1 MAGKFIRG
9 NDTIGD
15 IGAYDSR
22 LIFGDFD
29 GDGDIDILYQ
39 NGNVAGAGIGYKQNN
54 GDGTFNDFTNAN
66 DSTTFAGVDFS
77 TTQVSRTVL
86 SVEDINNDGRADIV
100 DRSNGAT
107 NILYQTPTGFT
118 SGPDTIG
125 DTGQY
130 DSRMIFGDF
139 DNDGDTDILYQ
150 NGNVAGA
157 GIGYKQNNGNGT
169 FTDFADAKASA
180 TFAGIDLSTTQVT
193 RTTMSVEDINHDGRV
208 DIIDRTNNATRILYQ
223 GANGFAAGPDTIGD
237 TGQYDS
243 RMIFGDFDSDG
254 DIDILY
260 QNGNVAGVGIGYKQ
274 NNGDGTFTDF
284 ANANNSATFA
294 GVDFSTTQVTRT
306 TMDVVDIDHDG
317 DVDIIDRTNDATA
330 IIYQAQAPVLGGG
343 GNTVSVTEGDGVE
356 VNGAITLSDID
367 NTTLTGARVA
377 IDNFSDGDQL
387 DIAYPNGLSATYSNG
402 VLTLSGTASVDAY
415 QAALRSVFYFTRSD
429 NPSTQDRTISFTV
442 NDGQADSNVAT
453 SIVEV
458 TAIND
463 APVNT
468 TGATQTINEDA
479 GSTIITGLS
488 IVDPD
493 NNGASTYTT
502 TLSTTAGTLT
512 VSEPQNFA
520 IASGGASYTVTNS
533 GGTSTIVLTG
543 TLAQINAVIDDSIA
557 FTPTANLNGS
567 ARITMTTND
576 GGTSGDG
583 GELSASATKFI
594 NITAINDAPVA
605 TGGGNTIAHTEGGA
619 ATVVNG
625 AIALSDVDN
634 TTLAGAQV
642 AINGNFS
649 AGDQLN
655 FINQNGI
662 TGSYNT
668 ATGVLTLSGTAS
680 IDAYQAALRSITY
693 STTSE
698 NPGTQDRTINF
709 TVNDGSL
716 NSTAASS
723 TVQVT
728 AVNDAP
734 TVTIAGLTGATEQM
748 ADNLKG
754 HITVADVD
762 AGNSVV
768 SATISVAQ
776 GSGALVFDVG
786 NSGVTLTGS
795 NQFGTDL
802 YSATFSGTVAQLNAF
817 LGTGAASTSS
827 ISYTPTSDAPP
838 ASTTLSVS
846 VNDLGNTGQGGAL
859 TATQTATIAI
869 ASVNDAPV
877 LPSMPNF
884 AVALEDTTRVFNASD
899 FGFSDVEGNSLAA
912 VRITSLPGAGLGTLA
927 LKSGDFFF
935 RVDANTEITR
945 AQINAGDFVFIPNS
959 NVHGQTDFGY
969 QVRDNG
975 GTANGGSD
983 LSAIGSFGLTLASVN
998 DAPSGTN
1005 STITTPENA
1014 AITVTTANFGFSDL
1028 DDSPANSFNGAFID
1042 TVPTTGTLTL
1052 GQNAV
1057 VAGQFVSAADIA
1069 ANRLVFTPAD
1079 TNTTRDVTLSF
1090 RVQDNGGTSN
1100 GGQNTDQ
1107 TPNTLTITVTA
1118 VNDAP
1123 VVDLNGA
1130 GAGTSAALAY
1140 TENQVATAIAPGATV
1155 TDVDSANF
1163 DGGTLTV
1170 AFTAGS
1176 AGEDQLSLLSS
1187 STLQASGG
1195 VILTGQQ
1202 VLVFEN
1208 GTFVPSFNP
1217 TAQIGTYTGG
1227 TNGAALVISFN
1238 TNATPGLVQ
1247 QVTDAVAYANASENP
1262 SAATRTLSYTL
1273 TDGDGGTAVTAAT
1286 ITVTPVDDAPVAVA
1300 DTGAVLETG
1309 TTSGN
1314 VLGNDTDVDA
1324 GARTVAAVNGV
1335 AANVGQQITLA
1346 SGALLTLNSD
1356 GTYAYNPN
1364 DAFQRLAGPDSGA
1377 PFDQTHAIDT
1387 FTYTLNGGSTAT
1399 VTITVTGEDNN
1410 DTFTVTDN
1418 NTGDTRIIATGT
1430 GNDQFTG
1437 LGTASYVVDGG
1448 AGDDRIITDRGNDRV
1463 TGGTG
1468 NDFIETG
1475 AGNDDVSG
1483 GDGND
1488 TIVGGAG
1495 EGDDFYDGGQG
1506 TDTVTYTSQ
1515 GTGANLV
1522 INLIEADRSQGAG
1535 AMFPAGAPSDIG
1547 ARLQAILTRNDL
1559 PTNTPVGYAY
1569 GGAIGVDA
1577 LRSIENVTSGAG
1589 DDIIVGNAGANTID
1603 AGAGNDFVS
1612 GGAGN
1617 DVLIGGT
1624 GNDTLYYGD
1633 ITNIVQVNL
1642 AEGQVNAGAQGGVDQ
1657 VSGFEN
1663 VILGSGNDQFIGDAG
1678 DNVVEGGA
1686 GNDQIDG
1693 GAGTDTAVYR
1703 GVAAADGIAVQLG
1716 DELRITPGGGLGTDR
1731 LSNIERVSF
1740 VNGDDVFTVTVQDGN
1755 ALVASRDDVA
1765 VVTATSTTTA
1775 GSTPATLT
1783 ATAATGVLAND
1794 VNLDQ
1799 GGADQKVV
1807 AAVSFG
1813 DTVGAVGQAVTG
1825 IYGTLTLNADG
1836 SYSYVANTAAT
1847 TALNGGATA
1856 QDVFTYR
1863 ADDGDVGDS
1872 APATLTFTVTGANEA
1887 ATITG
1892 TATGGV
1898 TEDAAATL
1906 TTTGQLSV
1914 TDADTGEAVFR
1925 MQTGTAGTNGYGSFS
1940 LDANGNW
1947 SYSADNSQTAIQ
1959 QLSAGKTI
1967 TDSFTAVSSDGTA
1980 SQVVTVT
1987 ITGTNDNVTLT
1998 GGQIGAITDT
2008 AATDTFTAIS
2018 GRIDNDHTSGAN
2030 GVGQLTD
2037 VDNSD
2042 TYSYTVVGTPDAT
2055 YGTFALASDGTYTFT
2070 PNSAAINALPEGEQ
2084 RTLTYTVQVS
2094 DNAGSTSQADFTIN
2108 VTGAND
2114 NATIGGQ
2121 LSGSVT
2127 EDVNVTPAT
2136 DNAPATLTTSGTV
2149 TVSDVDTNEATIQP
2163 QTETDGEFGRFTI
2176 DAAGNW
2182 TYTVD
2187 NEAVQFFGAGETY
2200 TEEFEVRS
2208 ADNTGSNIVTVTI
2221 NGTNDTP
2228 VLTGGDLVTY
2238 NDTSE
2243 IDTFTAFSGQISN
2256 TNSAFTFLPLAQVE
2270 GTSQVQPVG
2279 TVSDADFSDQSF
2291 TFARAG
2297 SAEENTRND
2306 AYGDLVV
2313 NTDGSYTFTPN
2324 DAAVNALTGTLVL
2337 TYTISATDGS
2347 GTDNATGTGTFTITL
2362 NGVNDAPVTGG
2373 NTEAFVTEDAVA
2385 TGTTNLVATG
2395 TLTVTDADTNQS
2407 SYQAQTAT
2415 GQYGTFVLNTDGTY
2429 TYTADNNQRSI
2440 QEIGQGDTRT
2450 DTFTALTADGTEQQV
2465 TVTINGVN
2473 DAPVVVQPGPAVL
2486 VDTTSA
2492 NGSFATATSLD
2503 GLFGYAANPDVG
2515 NATTVPHV
2523 SIQGTTSEG
2532 VIDYYTFTVGAGGGT
2547 VTLDVDGA
2555 DFDTTV
2561 AIYDAAGNQVDGNDD
2576 SSLGNGADEN
2586 SVNSF
2591 LTATLAA
2598 GTYTVAIDR
2607 YSFPVAVAF
2616 GGVGNPAPAGSIYT
2630 LQVSL
2635 TNPAIPSAEAGPYTQ
2650 TVTET
2655 DSAIALTGRVA
2666 VTDDVGDTDTFARTA
2681 SSVTASGRTLTADQ
2695 QAAVAAAFTVNSE
2708 TGEYTFNLPSPDYL
2722 DAGQSITAT
2731 FTVTVTDQLGAS
2743 TTQNVTYTING
2754 SEETGAQAQA
2764 TDGDDIITGTSFG
2777 DLINGGTGDDT
2788 INGGGGNDQLSG
2800 GAGDDV
2806 LNGGSGDDTLNG
2818 NDGDD
2823 TLNGGSGNDLLFGGA
2838 GDDVLN
2844 GGSGDDLLA
2853 GGTGTNTVDGGAG
2866 NDTGVLE
2873 LTSDQYLI
2881 ETLTATTARFTSTD
2895 GSEQTTFSN
2904 VENYRFVD
2912 GTTLVLNAGGRTLTG
2927 TAGSNVLAVGAGT
2940 NTVDG
2945 GAGDDTGVLRGNY
2958 NDYTVTQ
2965 GAGSVTIAR
2974 NAGGETS
2981 TFTNVEHYRFA
2992 DGVVLTLGNA
3002 GADTFDLSAKTGAV
3016 TLATGAGNDA
3026 IYAGAALTGADRID
3040 AGAGNNDQVALQ
3052 GNYTGAN
3059 ALVLEAGTLTNV
3071 EVLAVLEGGNYD
3083 ITTDDGAVVA
3093 GQVFTVFGGGLDS
3106 GDSLTFNGSAETDG
3120 SFLFFGGQGIDTL
3133 TGGANSDAFFFGP
3146 DRFGASDTVVGGG
3159 GVDQIGFDGFSS
3171 NLTLDARVDVEVVA
3185 LLRGPNGTINSYGAI
3200 TVDDSWVAAGETK
3213 TITAVTSFQDQVG
3226 PVLADLTIDGSAE
3239 TNGNLRI
3246 LSGSGN
3252 DTLTGG
3258 AGNDIIFGG
3267 LGHDTMTGGA
3277 GNDTFVF
3284 NGAADSASTG
3294 FDTILDFDR
3303 ASDTIQVNGQTY
3315 ASFTD
3320 QSGGQL
3326 SQNSFDADLSQAIGT
3341 TLTGTNGVF
3350 FTASSGDYAGQTF
3363 LVINTD
3369 GVDGYQAGSDLVIR
3383 TDPGAPVSIEAF
3395 GGGNTGVVTP
3405 LEAAAPLDH
3414 HQTIIA

>member
-1 MAGKFIRG
+1 MGERFRFFRRIAAKLGDPRMGGCMAGKFIRG

-54 GDGTFNDFTNAN
+54 GDGTFTDFANAN
-66 DSTTFAGVDFS
+66 SSATFAGVDFS
-77 TTQVSRTVL
+77 TTNVSRTVL
-86 SVEDINNDGRADIV
+86 SVEDINNDGRVDIV

-208 DIIDRTNNATRILYQ
+208 DIVDRTNNATRILYQ

-284 ANANNSATFA
+284 ANANDSTTFA

-583 GELSASATKFI
+583 GALSASATKFI

-634 TTLAGAQV
+634 TTLTGAQV

-649 AGDQLN
+649 AGDRLN
-655 FINQNGI
+655 FTNQNGI
-662 TGSYNT
+662 TGAYNT
-668 ATGVLTLSGTAS
+668 GTGVLTLSGTAS
-680 IDAYQAALRSITY
+680 IDAYQSALRSITY
-693 STTSE
+693 STISE

-716 NSTAASS
+716 NSTATPT

-734 TVTIAGLTGATEQM
+734 TVTIAGLPGATEQV

-754 HITVADVD
+754 HITVGDVD
-762 AGNSVV
+762 AGNNLIT
-768 SATISVAQ
+768 ATISVTQ
-776 GSGALVFDVG
+776 GSGALTIDRG
-786 NSGVTLTGS
+786 DSGVRIYAG
-795 NQFGTDL
+795 
-802 YSATFSGTVAQLNAF
+802 ATYDGGAAGRVPFSYGIEGTVAQINAF

-827 ISYTPTSDAPP
+827 LTFTAISDAPP
-838 ASTTLSVS
+838 ASTTLSVT
-846 VNDLGNTGQGGAL
+846 VNDGGNTGSGGAL
-859 TATQTATIAI
+859 IMTQTATIAI

-877 LPSMPNF
+877 LPSMANF

-899 FGFSDVEGNSLAA
+899 FGFTDAEGNGLAA
-912 VRITSLPGAGLGTLA
+912 VRITSLPSAVLGTLA
-927 LKSGDFFF
+927 LKSGDFYFQ
-935 RVDANTEITR
+935 VDANTEITR
-945 AQINAGDFVFIPNS
+945 AQIDAGDFVFIPRSDAN
-959 NVHGQTDFGY
+959 GQTDFGY

-975 GTANGGSD
+975 GTANGGND
-983 LSAIGSFGLTLASVN
+983 LSAIGSFGLTVASVN

-1014 AITVTTANFGFSDL
+1014 AITVTTANFGFSDPA
-1028 DDSPANSFNGAFID
+1028 DTPANSFNGAFVD
-1042 TVPTTGTLTL
+1042 TVPTTGTLFL
-1052 GQNAV
+1052 SVNGIPSAV
-1057 VAGQFVSAADIA
+1057 AAGQFVSAADIA
-1069 ANRLVFTPAD
+1069 ANRLVFVPAD
-1079 TNTTRDVTLSF
+1079 TNMTRDVTLTF

-1100 GGQNTDQ
+1100 GGHNTDQ

-1130 GAGTSAALAY
+1130 GAGTSATLAY
-1140 TENQVATAIAPGATV
+1140 TENQVPTAIAPAATV
-1155 TDVDSANF
+1155 TDADSANF

-1176 AGEDQLSLLSS
+1176 AAEDQLSLSS
-1187 STLQASGG
+1187 PTVQASGG
-1195 VILTGQQ
+1195 FIRTGSTGF
-1202 VLVFEN
+1202 LPGPD
-1208 GTFVPSFNP
+1208 GTPVPLFFP
-1217 TAQIGTYTGG
+1217 TAQIGSYTGG
-1227 TNGAALVISFN
+1227 LNGAALVISFN
-1238 TNATPGLVQ
+1238 ANATPALVQ
-1247 QVTDAVAYANASENP
+1247 QVTEAVAYANASENP
-1262 SAATRTLSYTL
+1262 SGATRTLSYTL

-1314 VLGNDTDVDA
+1314 VLGNDTDVD
-1324 GARTVAAVNGV
+1324 GGPKTVAAVNGV
-1335 AANVGQQITLA
+1335 AADVGQQITLA

-1364 DAFQRLAGPDSGA
+1364 GAFQRLAGPDSGA
-1377 PFDQTHAIDT
+1377 PFDQTHATDT
-1387 FTYTLNGGSTAT
+1387 FTYTLNGGGTAT
-1399 VTITVTGEDNN
+1399 VTVTVTGEDNN

-1468 NDFIETG
+1468 DDFIETG

-1488 TIVGGAG
+1488 TLVGGAG
-1495 EGDDFYDGGQG
+1495 EGDDFYDGGAG

-1515 GTGANLV
+1515 GAGANLV
-1522 INLIEADRSQGAG
+1522 INLVETDRSQGAG
-1535 AMFPAGAPSDIG
+1535 AVFPTGAPADIG
-1547 ARLQAILTRNDL
+1547 ARLQAILVRNNL
-1559 PTNTPVGYAY
+1559 PVTTAVGYAY

-1577 LRSIENVTSGAG
+1577 LRGIENVTSGGG
-1589 DDIIVGNAGANTID
+1589 DDVIVGNAGANTID
-1603 AGAGNDFVS
+1603 AGAGNDLVS

-1617 DVLIGGT
+1617 DVLIGGE
-1624 GNDTLYYGD
+1624 GVDTLFYGD

-1678 DNVVEGGA
+1678 DNAVEGGA
-1686 GNDQIDG
+1686 GNDQLDG

-1716 DELRITPGGGLGTDR
+1716 DELRITPGGSLGTDR

-1755 ALVASRDDVA
+1755 ALVASRDDTGA
-1765 VVTATSTTTA
+1765 VTATSTTTA
-1775 GSTPATLT
+1775 GATPATLT

-1813 DTVGAVGQAVTG
+1813 DTVGAVGQALTG
-1825 IYGTLTLNADG
+1825 TYGTLTLNADG

-1847 TALNGGATA
+1847 VALNAGATG

-1872 APATLTFTVTGANEA
+1872 APATLTFTVMGANET

-1898 TEDAAATL
+1898 TEDATTPNL
-1906 TTTGQLSV
+1906 TTTGQLTV

-1925 MQTGTAGTNGYGSFS
+1925 TQSDTTGVNGHGSFS
-1940 LDANGNW
+1940 LDSAGNW
-1947 SYSADNSQTAIQ
+1947 TYTADNSQTAIQ
-1959 QLSAGKTI
+1959 QLGAGDTI

-1987 ITGTNDNVTLT
+1987 ITGTNDPVIL
-1998 GGQIGAITDT
+1998 GGATIATIADT
-2008 AATDTFTAIS
+2008 AATDTFAVLT
-2018 GRIDNDHTSGAN
+2018 GRIDNDPSNGAN

-2037 VDNSD
+2037 TDRGDVY
-2042 TYSYTVVGTPDAT
+2042 TYTVVGTPDTT
-2055 YGTFALASDGTYTFT
+2055 YGTFALNSDGTYTFT
-2070 PNSAAINALPEGEQ
+2070 PNNAAINALPEGAQ
-2084 RTLTYTVQVS
+2084 QTLTYTIEVN
-2094 DNAGSTSQADFTIN
+2094 DNAGSTSRSEFTIN
-2108 VTGAND
+2108 ITGAND
-2114 NATIGGQ
+2114 DATIGGQ
-2121 LSGSVT
+2121 LTGSVT

-2136 DNAPATLTTSGTV
+2136 DDAPATLTTSGTV
-2149 TVSDVDTNEATIQP
+2149 TVSDVDTGQATIEP
-2163 QTETDGEFGRFTI
+2163 QNGTGGEYGVFTI
-2176 DAAGNW
+2176 DAAGKW
-2182 TYTVD
+2182 TYTVSND
-2187 NEAVQFFGAGETY
+2187 RVQFLGANETV
-2200 TEEFEVRS
+2200 TERFDIQS
-2208 ADNTGSNIVTVTI
+2208 TDGSGVDTVEVTI

-2243 IDTFTAFSGQISN
+2243 TDTFQAFSGRISN
-2256 TNSAFTFLPLAQVE
+2256 VNANGGLIFEPLAMVE
-2270 GTSQVQPVG
+2270 GTSQTQPVG
-2279 TVSDADFSDQSF
+2279 RLSDADVSDRDF

-2297 SAEENTRND
+2297 SAEENAIND
-2306 AYGDLVV
+2306 AYGTLVV
-2313 NTDGSYTFTPN
+2313 NSDGSYTFTPN
-2324 DAAVNALTGTLVL
+2324 DAAVNALTETLVL
-2337 TYTISATDGS
+2337 TYTISATDDS
-2347 GTDNATGTGTFTITL
+2347 GAANATGTGTFTITL
-2362 NGVNDAPVTGG
+2362 NGVNDAPLTGG
-2373 NTEAFVTEDAVA
+2373 DVAVSVTEDAVA

-2407 SYQAQTAT
+2407 SYQANTIV
-2415 GQYGTFVLNTDGTY
+2415 GSYGTFVIAADGTY
-2429 TYTADNNQRSI
+2429 TYTADNNQRAI
-2440 QEIGQGDTRT
+2440 QEIGEGDTRT
-2450 DTFTALTADGTEQQV
+2450 ETFTALTADGTQQQV

-2473 DAPVVVQPGPAVL
+2473 DAPVVVQPGTSVL
-2486 VDTTSA
+2486 VDNSPA

-2523 SIQGTTSEG
+2523 SIQGTTSDG

-2547 VTLDVDGA
+2547 VTLDVDKAFDPNGNPI
-2555 DFDTTV
+2555 DTTI
-2561 AIYDAAGNQVDGNDD
+2561 ALYNSAGNIVARNDD
-2576 SSLGNGADEN
+2576 AGDQNGTNPGEYGNY
-2586 SVNSF
+2586 SF
-2591 LTATLAA
+2591 LTRTLPA

-2607 YSFPVAVAF
+2607 FP
-2616 GGVGNPAPAGSIYT
+2616 GVGNNSAPDPMETGSTYA

-2655 DSAIALTGRVA
+2655 DSAIALTGRVV

-2681 SSVTASGRTLTADQ
+2681 SSVTASGLTLTAAQ
-2695 QAAVAAAFTVNSE
+2695 QAAIVAAFTVNSD
-2708 TGEYTFNLPSPDYL
+2708 TGTYAFNLASPDYL
-2722 DAGQSITAT
+2722 DAGQSITAN
-2731 FTVTVTDQLGAS
+2731 FTVTATDQFGVL

-2800 GAGDDV
+2800 GLGDDT

-2818 NDGDD
+2818 GSGDD

-2881 ETLTATTARFTSTD
+2881 ETINATTARFTSSD
-2895 GSEQTTFSN
+2895 GTERTTFSN
-2904 VENYRFVD
+2904 VESYRFVD

-2958 NDYTVTQ
+2958 ADYTMTQ

-2974 NAGGETS
+2974 T
-2981 TFTNVEHYRFA
+2981 
-2992 DGVVLTLGNA
+2992 
-3002 GADTFDLSAKTGAV
+3002 
-3016 TLATGAGNDA
+3016 
-3026 IYAGAALTGADRID
+3026 
-3040 AGAGNNDQVALQ
+3040 
-3052 GNYTGAN
+3052 
-3059 ALVLEAGTLTNV
+3059 
-3071 EVLAVLEGGNYD
+3071 
-3083 ITTDDGAVVA
+3083 
-3093 GQVFTVFGGGLDS
+3093 
-3106 GDSLTFNGSAETDG
+3106 
-3120 SFLFFGGQGIDTL
+3120 
-3133 TGGANSDAFFFGP
+3133 
-3146 DRFGASDTVVGGG
+3146 
-3159 GVDQIGFDGFSS
+3159 
-3171 NLTLDARVDVEVVA
+3171 
-3185 LLRGPNGTINSYGAI
+3185 
-3200 TVDDSWVAAGETK
+3200 
-3213 TITAVTSFQDQVG
+3213 
-3226 PVLADLTIDGSAE
+3226 
-3239 TNGNLRI
+3239 
-3246 LSGSGN
+3246 
-3252 DTLTGG
+3252 
-3258 AGNDIIFGG
+3258 
-3267 LGHDTMTGGA
+3267 
-3277 GNDTFVF
+3277 
-3284 NGAADSASTG
+3284 
-3294 FDTILDFDR
+3294 
-3303 ASDTIQVNGQTY
+3303 
-3315 ASFTD
+3315 
-3320 QSGGQL
+3320 
-3326 SQNSFDADLSQAIGT
+3326 
-3341 TLTGTNGVF
+3341 
-3350 FTASSGDYAGQTF
+3350 
-3363 LVINTD
+3363 
-3369 GVDGYQAGSDLVIR
+3369 
-3383 TDPGAPVSIEAF
+3383 
-3395 GGGNTGVVTP
+3395 
-3405 LEAAAPLDH
+3405 
-3414 HQTIIA
+3414 